1 MDNTIATS
9 MPTEIQTNVASAL
22 LKLGAI
28 KFEIDAPFTW
38 VSGIKSPVYC
48 DNRMINS
55 DVKVRNLV
63 IDAFVSEI
71 NRLHPGTEV
80 IAGVATGGISFGAL
94 IADRMNVPFV
104 YVRQAPKEHGLKKQ
118 VEGHIE
124 AGQKV
129 VLIED
134 HISTGG
140 SSLKAVQ
147 GIRMENVDFQGLVSV
162 MTYNFPIAAERFAE
176 SNVPFTSLSDL
187 DIAVAVARENGY
199 LTSEQAD
206 SVLAFRDSPKD
217 WWQG

>member
-1 MDNTIATS
+1 
-9 MPTEIQTNVASAL
+9 MPTEIQTSVAKAL
-22 LKLGAI
+22 LNLGAI
-28 KFEIDAPFTW
+28 KFEIDSPFTW

-55 DVKVRNLV
+55 NVEVRNLV

-71 NRLHPGTEV
+71 NRLYPGTEV

-94 IADRMNVPFV
+94 IADRMNIPFV
-104 YVRQAPKEHGLKKQ
+104 YVRQKPKEHGLKKQ

-140 SSLKAVQ
+140 SSLKAVE
-147 GIRMENVDFQGLVSV
+147 GIRMENVDFQGLISV
-162 MTYNFPIAAERFAE
+162 MTYNFPVAAERFTE

-187 DIAVAVARENGY
+187 DIAVEVARAEGF
-199 LTSEQAD
+199 LTSDQAD
-206 SVLAFRDSPKD
+206 SVIAFRDNPKE
-217 WWQG
+217 WANS